1 MAKKRSADK
10 ASQIDLEEALK
21 ELEALIE
28 HMEEGDITLE
38 ESLKCFERGTQLA
51 RSCQEALKAAEQKV
65 QILLEK
71 NGQEELEDFTAAE
84 ED

>member
-1 MAKKRSADK
+1 MAKKRGAGK

-51 RSCQEALKAAEQKV
+51 RNCQEALKAAEQKV

-71 NGQEELEDFTAAE
+71 NGQEELEDFAVK
-84 ED
+84 EDE

>member
-1 MAKKRSADK
+1 LAKKDSTK
-10 ASQIDLEEALK
+10 KSTQINFEEALK

-38 ESLKCFERGTQLA
+38 ESLKCFERGTVLT
-51 RSCQEALKAAEQKV
+51 RTCQEALKAAEQKV

-71 NGQEELEDFTAAE
+71 NDQAKIQDFEQKGED
-84 ED
+84 

>member
-1 MAKKRSADK
+1 LAKKRSTGK
-10 ASQIDLEEALK
+10 TEQIDLEEALK

-51 RSCQEALKAAEQKV
+51 RGCQEALKAAEQKV

-71 NGQEELEDFTAAE
+71 SGQAELKDFSREE